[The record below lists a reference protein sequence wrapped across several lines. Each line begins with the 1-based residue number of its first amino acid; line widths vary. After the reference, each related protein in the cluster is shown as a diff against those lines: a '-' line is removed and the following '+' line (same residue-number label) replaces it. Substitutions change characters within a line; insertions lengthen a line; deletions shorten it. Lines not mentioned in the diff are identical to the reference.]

1 MSGIGPA
8 VVEHYLAHPEAW
20 PFDGATP
27 VRLEE
32 THSAWVLL
40 GATKVLKIKKP
51 VNFGFLD
58 FATLERRRACCE
70 AEVRLNRR
78 FAPAL
83 YEGLVTFT
91 GGVMGLRCEP
101 GVHSGD
107 EYGVLMARF
116 PDAGQLDRRLAA
128 GDLSLSDL
136 SAFGQS
142 WARRQKEFAR
152 AEASSPFGSAAAVQ
166 KPVAANFFHLW
177 PKVAYINN
185 GAARLTA
192 LEAKSREEG
201 AALAPRFSR
210 RLIEGFIREGH
221 GDLHLKNLCLYQ
233 ETIQA
238 FDCIDF
244 SEQLRWIDTVSDLA
258 FLFMDLAA
266 RSANPEAMALLNGWL
281 TESGDH
287 EGLALLPYYF
297 RYRALVRAK
306 VAALDLAQARTAVA
320 REACID
326 RLEAQLSLAERP
338 LFAPGLILMHGVSG
352 SGKTH
357 WSTRL
362 APRLGALHLRSD
374 VERKRLL
381 GLDATA
387 RPATAGE
394 RATRY
399 GAEMGQRTYE
409 HLNFLTREHLLS
421 GYRVL
426 VDATFLNPDEL
437 LAFQALGQTLGVPTV
452 IVHCTAP
459 EAQLIDR
466 VQARSSAGKDAS
478 DADLTVL
485 KAQLARGA
493 GAPAGTSLTLTP
505 QSDEVAVLERLEALL
520 AR

>member
-8 VVEHYLAHPEAW
+8 VVEHYLAHPAAW
-20 PFDGATP
+20 PFDGSAP

-40 GATKVLKIKKP
+40 GEWKVLKIKKP

-58 FATLERRRACCE
+58 FSTLERRRACCE
-70 AEVRLNRR
+70 AEVRLNGR
-78 FAPAL
+78 FAPNL
-83 YEGLVTFT
+83 YESVVTFT
-91 GGVMGLRCEP
+91 RSARGLRCEP
-101 GVHSGD
+101 GAHSGD

-116 PDAGQLDRRLAA
+116 PDPEQLDRRLAA
-128 GDLSLSDL
+128 GDLSLADL
-136 SAFGQS
+136 NAFGHS

-152 AEASSPFGSAAAVQ
+152 ADASSPFGSAESVQ

-177 PKVAYINN
+177 PKVAYIHK

-201 AALAPRFSR
+201 AALTPLFNR
-210 RLIEGFIREGH
+210 RLAEGFIREGH
-221 GDLHLKNLCLYQ
+221 GDLHLKNLCFYQ

-244 SEQLRWIDTVSDLA
+244 SDQLRWVDTVSDLA
-258 FLFMDLAA
+258 FLFMDLTA
-266 RSANPEAMALLNGWL
+266 RTAQPEAMALLNGWL

-306 VAALDLAQARTAVA
+306 VAALDLAQATNSAA
-320 REACID
+320 REACQE

-338 LFAPGLILMHGVSG
+338 LFSPGLVLMQGVSG

-362 APRLGALHLRSD
+362 APHLSALHLRSD

-394 RATRY
+394 RARRY

-409 HLNFLTREHLLS
+409 HLRLLTKRHLLS

-437 LAFQALGQTLGVPTV
+437 QAFQALGETLGVPTV

-459 EAQLIDR
+459 EAQLRDR
-466 VQARSSAGKDAS
+466 VQARSVAGVDAS
-478 DADLTVL
+478 DADLAVL
-485 KAQLARGA
+485 QAQLARGA
-493 GAPAGTSLTLTP
+493 GAPAGTSLTLTA
-505 QSDEVAVLERLEALL
+505 QSDEVAALEKLEALL